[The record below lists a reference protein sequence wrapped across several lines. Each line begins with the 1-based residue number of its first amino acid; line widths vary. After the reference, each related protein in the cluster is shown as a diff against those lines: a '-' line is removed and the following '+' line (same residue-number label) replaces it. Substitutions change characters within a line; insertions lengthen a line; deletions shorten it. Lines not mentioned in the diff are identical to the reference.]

1 MTEDI
6 NASRIIWAAK
16 ADKIVGGQM
25 RKLPNAG
32 PAAAE
37 PTIELQRR
45 VMIAATVGTVIE
57 WYDFFMYISVA
68 SAISVNFFSA
78 DNPVWAN
85 VFALLTFGTGYLV
98 RPFGALVF
106 GRIGDMIGRKQTFL
120 TTILM
125 MGFSTVAVGLVPSY
139 ASIGLWAPSI
149 LILLRM
155 IQGLALGGEYG
166 GAATYIAEHAP
177 QGRRGWLTSWLQTS
191 APIGFAL
198 SMLSVYLMRS
208 SMTPEAFNDWGWRI
222 LFISSVLPLAI
233 SVWIRLKLQES
244 PLFLKMK
251 NEGTLSKSPIYD
263 TLRALPNLKRVLIAM
278 FAMVV
283 PQSVLL
289 VGAQIYSL
297 VFLTGTAKVDPQI
310 ASLLVGAALMLTL
323 PMMIFFGWLSD
334 QYGTKI
340 FILAACVIGTFTYL
354 PLYKAL
360 IFYANPALHAA
371 QAAVPVTVAVDS
383 SECSFQFNPIGTA
396 KFTTGC
402 DMAKNALIRFG
413 APYLTRSEAK
423 GAVAT
428 VFVGSKQIPVGAA
441 GQAPDVAAFTA
452 KLKHALEEAGYPSR
466 ADPSAMNF
474 GMIILVLAAL
484 STVAGMIFGPLASAM
499 TDLFPP
505 QVRYTSVS
513 FSYHVGNGYFGGLL
527 PAIAAA
533 LQISSGDIYAG
544 LYYVMVVSAIS
555 FFLGLFW
562 LQSAPAAA
570 KVESVATA
578 TA

>member
-1 MTEDI
+1 
-6 NASRIIWAAK
+6 
-16 ADKIVGGQM
+16 M

-32 PAAAE
+32 LVVAE
-37 PTIELQRR
+37 PTIALQRR

-68 SAISVNFFSA
+68 SAISANFFSS

-85 VFALLTFGTGYLV
+85 VFALLTFATGYLV

-106 GRIGDMIGRKQTFL
+106 GRIGDMIGRKHTFL

-125 MGFSTVAVGLVPSY
+125 MGFATVAVGLVPSY
-139 ASIGLWAPSI
+139 AAIGLWAPSI

-191 APIGFAL
+191 APIGFTL
-198 SMLSVYLMRS
+198 SMLSVYFMRS
-208 SMTPEAFNDWGWRI
+208 SMSPEAFNGWGWRL
-222 LFISSVLPLAI
+222 LFISSVFPLAI

-251 NEGTLSKSPIYD
+251 KEGTLSKSPIYD
-263 TLRALPNLKRVLIAM
+263 TLAAWPNLKRVLIAM

-310 ASLLVGAALMLTL
+310 ANLLVGAALMLTL
-323 PMMIFFGWLSD
+323 PAMIFFGWLSD
-334 QYGTKI
+334 RYGTKI
-340 FILAACVIGTFTYL
+340 FVLAACVIGTMTYV

-360 IFYANPALHAA
+360 TFYANPALYNA
-371 QAAVPVTVAVDS
+371 QTAVPVTVAADP
-383 SECSFQFNPIGTA
+383 SECSFQFNPIGTT

-402 DMAKNALIRFG
+402 DIAKNALIRFG
-413 APYLTRSEAK
+413 APYSNRSEAN
-423 GAVAT
+423 GAIAT
-428 VFVGSKQIPVGAA
+428 VFVGPKAIPVGTA

-452 KLKHALEEAGYPSR
+452 NLKQALEQSGYPSR
-466 ADPSAMNF
+466 ADTNAMNF
-474 GMIILVLAAL
+474 GMIILVLVAL
-484 STVAGMIFGPLASAM
+484 STIAGMIFGPLASAM

-527 PAIAAA
+527 PAIATA
-533 LQISSGDIYAG
+533 LQIATGDIYAG
-544 LYYVMVVSAIS
+544 LYYVIIVSAIA

-562 LQSAPAAA
+562 LHSPQAVAKIESNAA
-570 KVESVATA
+570 VTA
-578 TA
+578 

>member
-1 MTEDI
+1 
-6 NASRIIWAAK
+6 
-16 ADKIVGGQM
+16 
-25 RKLPNAG
+25 
-32 PAAAE
+32 
-37 PTIELQRR
+37 
-45 VMIAATVGTVIE
+45 
-57 WYDFFMYISVA
+57 
-68 SAISVNFFSA
+68 
-78 DNPVWAN
+78 
-85 VFALLTFGTGYLV
+85 
-98 RPFGALVF
+98 
-106 GRIGDMIGRKQTFL
+106 MIGRKQTFL

-125 MGFSTVAVGLVPSY
+125 MGSSTVAVGLVPSY

-166 GAATYIAEHAP
+166 GAATYIAEYAP

-323 PMMIFFGWLSD
+323 PVMILFGWLSD
-334 QYGTKI
+334 RYGTKI

-428 VFVGSKQIPVGAA
+428 VFVGSKPIPVGAA

-544 LYYVMVVSAIS
+544 LYYVMVISAIS